1 MAEASRRAA
10 ARPSRGGHPNV
21 VFVATG
27 VEHVPPALD
36 GLADRVTVRFPWGSL
51 LHGALG
57 VDASVAA
64 TIARL
69 VAPDGR
75 LEIVLSIVER
85 DGAAVGRGAF
95 GPPDVERMAAV
106 YGDLGLDLTEAR
118 RLTPDEVR
126 ATGSTWARRLRPGER
141 PVWQVGLHRAA
152 PMPGAAAG
160 PPAPTAVGY
169 PRIERMQG
177 G

>member
-1 MAEASRRAA
+1 MAEASRRAE
-10 ARPSRGGHPNV
+10 ARPSRGGHPNI

-27 VEHVPPALD
+27 VEHVPLALD

-51 LHGALG
+51 LRGALG
-57 VDASVAA
+57 LDGPVAA
-64 TIARL
+64 AIARL

-75 LEIVLSIVER
+75 LEIVLSIVDR

-95 GPPDVERMAAV
+95 GTQDVERMATV
-106 YGDLGLDLTEAR
+106 YAELGLDLTEAR

-126 ATGSTWARRLRPGER
+126 ATGSTWARRLRTGDR
-141 PVWQVGLHRAA
+141 PVWQVGLQRAA
-152 PMPGAAAG
+152 PVAGAAAG
-160 PPAPTAVGY
+160 PPTPTSVGY

>member
-51 LHGALG
+51 LRGALG
-57 VDASVAA
+57 LDAPVAA
-64 TIARL
+64 AIARL

-85 DGAAVGRGAF
+85 DGAAVGHGAF
-95 GPPDVERMAAV
+95 GAQDVERMAAV

-126 ATGSTWARRLRPGER
+126 ATGSTWARRLRTADR

-152 PMPGAAAG
+152 PVAGAAAG
-160 PPAPTAVGY
+160 PPTSTPVGY

>member
-51 LHGALG
+51 LRGALG
-57 VDASVAA
+57 LDAPVAA
-64 TIARL
+64 AIARL

-95 GPPDVERMAAV
+95 GPQDVERMAAV
-106 YGDLGLDLTEAR
+106 YAELGLDLTEAR

-126 ATGSTWARRLRPGER
+126 ATGSTWARRLRTGDR
-141 PVWQVGLHRAA
+141 PVWQIGLHRVA
-152 PMPGAAAG
+152 PVARTAAG
-160 PPAPTAVGY
+160 PPTSTPVGY

>member
-10 ARPSRGGHPNV
+10 ARPSRGGHPNI

-51 LHGALG
+51 LGGALG
-57 VDASVAA
+57 LDGAVAA
-64 TIARL
+64 AIARL

-95 GPPDVERMAAV
+95 EPADVEWMAVV
-106 YGDLGLDLTEAR
+106 YGDLGLDLTDAR
-118 RLTPDEVR
+118 RLMPDEVR
-126 ATGSTWARRLRPGER
+126 ATGSTWARRLRTADR
-141 PVWQVGLHRAA
+141 PVWRIGLHRPA
-152 PMPGAAAG
+152 PVAGAAAS
-160 PPAPTAVGY
+160 PPAPTSVGY
-169 PRIERMQG
+169 PRIERHQG

>member
-27 VEHVPPALD
+27 VEHVSPALD
-36 GLADRVTVRFPWGSL
+36 GLADRVTVGFPWGSL
-51 LHGALG
+51 LRGALG
-57 VDASVAA
+57 LDAPVAA
-64 TIARL
+64 AIARL

-75 LEIVLSIVER
+75 LGIVLSIVER
-85 DGAAVGRGAF
+85 DGPAVGHGAF
-95 GPPDVERMAAV
+95 GGQDVERMAAV
-106 YGDLGLDLTEAR
+106 YGELGLDLTEAR

-126 ATGSTWARRLRPGER
+126 ATGSTWARRLRTSDR
-141 PVWQVGLHRAA
+141 PVWGIGLHRAA
-152 PMPGAAAG
+152 PVARTAGG
-160 PPAPTAVGY
+160 PPTSTPVGY